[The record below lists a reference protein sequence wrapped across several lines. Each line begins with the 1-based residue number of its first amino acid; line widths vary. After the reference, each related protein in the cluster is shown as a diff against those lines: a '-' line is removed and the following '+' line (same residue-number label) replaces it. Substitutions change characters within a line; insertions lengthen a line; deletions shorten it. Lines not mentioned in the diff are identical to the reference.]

1 MLQVFSTSKGLTKTV
16 FNPAALKTAQRNSE
30 DTLRKKQ
37 VEEQEGRG
45 GGGGGGE
52 GEVEGGGGGRGEAKV
67 VDDEK
72 GTWST
77 R

>member
-37 VEEQEGRG
+37 VEEQEGKVEEEEEAARG
-45 GGGGGGE
+45 
-52 GEVEGGGGGRGEAKV
+52 R
-67 VDDEK
+67 
-72 GTWST
+72 
-77 R
+77 